1 MMSLI
6 YLLDTNTIS
15 EPLKDFQNQKVVEKI
30 ALFNDKIAISSFVV
44 YEMMKGLYLLPESK
58 KRLKI
63 LEYTESVLS
72 KFPVFSYTEDAALW
86 HGKEAAR
93 LQSIGKSPPIID
105 SQMAAVAKVN
115 NMIVVTRNIDDFK
128 NFADVKLE
136 NWFD

>member
-1 MMSLI
+1 MLSLI

-15 EPLKDFQNQKVVEKI
+15 EPLKDFPNQKVVEKI
-30 ALFNDKIAISSFVV
+30 AFFHDKIAISSFVV
-44 YEMMKGLYLLPESK
+44 YEIVKGLYLLPESK

-63 LEYTESVLS
+63 LDYTESVLS
-72 KFPVFSYTEDAALW
+72 KFPVLSYTEDAALW
-86 HGKEAAR
+86 HGKEAR

-115 NMIVVTRNIDDFK
+115 NMIVVTRNTDDFK
-128 NFADVKLE
+128 NLADVKLE